1 LSKQQVKI
9 LLKVLLFISKKVD
22 IAKIEIKMASIT
34 NNVLNILDTKIYP
47 GESKEVDFNVANLH
61 TSSPVNVP
69 IIIERAKKPGPVV
82 LFTAG
87 IHGDEVNGVE
97 IVRQI
102 IAKGINKP
110 KCGTI
115 ICIPVIN
122 IFGFINLKREFPDG
136 RDLNRVFPGTSDGS
150 LASRVA
156 HKLIHEIVPIA
167 DYIIDFHTGGA
178 GRFNAPQLR
187 IMKENRILNE
197 LAKVFAAPFVLYS
210 KNLNKSFRNTCYQLG
225 KPMLLFEGGKSF
237 HIDEI
242 ATNHGVN
249 GSKRVLFHLGMLNA
263 KFKVSKPKKDTVFV
277 NESRWQRASHS
288 GMFRASINIGLH
300 VKKGDVL
307 GHITDPYGKFNHAV
321 KSPNSGYIINVNE
334 SPIVYQGDALFH
346 ITTKLKR

>member
-1 LSKQQVKI
+1 MT
-9 LLKVLLFISKKVD
+9 LLK
-22 IAKIEIKMASIT
+22 
-34 NNVLNILDTKIYP
+34 NNILNILDTKILP
-47 GESKEVDFNVANLH
+47 GESKEVNFDVANLH

-69 IIIERAKKPGPVV
+69 VIIERAKKPGPVV

-97 IVRQI
+97 IVRQL

-110 KCGTI
+110 KCGTV

-136 RDLNRVFPGTSDGS
+136 RDLNRVFPGSLDGS

-156 HKLIHEIVPIA
+156 HKLIHEIVPYV

-187 IMKENRILNE
+187 IIKENKQLNE
-197 LAKVFAAPFVLYS
+197 LAKIFGAPFVLYS
-210 KNLNKSFRNTCYQLG
+210 KNLNKSFRNTCYKLG
-225 KPMLLFEGGKSF
+225 KPMLLFEGGKSY
-237 HIDEI
+237 HLDENVTL
-242 ATNHGVN
+242 AGVN
-249 GSKRVLFHLGMLNA
+249 GAKRILNHLGMLSA
-263 KFKVSKPKKDTVFV
+263 KQTVSKPKKDCVFI
-277 NESRWQRASHS
+277 NESRWQRASYS
-288 GMFRASINIGLH
+288 GMFRATIPMGTN
-300 VKKGDVL
+300 VKKGDIL
-307 GHITDPYGKFNHAV
+307 GYITDPYGKLNFAV
-321 KSPNSGYIINVNE
+321 KAPNSGYIINVNE